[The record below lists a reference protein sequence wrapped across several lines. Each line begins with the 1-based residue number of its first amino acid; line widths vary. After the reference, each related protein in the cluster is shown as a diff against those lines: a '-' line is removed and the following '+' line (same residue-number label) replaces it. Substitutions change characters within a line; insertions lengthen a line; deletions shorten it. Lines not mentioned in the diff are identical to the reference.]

1 MCPSIDI
8 DDEVWSELQ
17 RRAVPLVDNPN
28 TVLRRALD
36 LTASDAP
43 ATTGAAG
50 GKAAAAGRRA
60 RPGELLPESEYE
72 MPILRAL
79 VDGGG
84 YGVTREILDA
94 VGEALADRLQPLD
107 REPSGNGNER
117 KWEARAHFT
126 RLRLIERNLMK
137 KSARRGIWEI
147 SDEGRARVQAED
159 TASSP
164 SQGQTS

>member
-1 MCPSIDI
+1 MSPSIDI

-17 RRAVPLVDNPN
+17 RRAVPLIDNPN
-28 TVLRRALD
+28 TVLRRILD
-36 LTASDAP
+36 MASDEKTA
-43 ATTGAAG
+43 TGAAG
-50 GKAAAAGRRA
+50 GGGAAGGRRA

-79 VDGGG
+79 VAGGG
-84 YGVTREILDA
+84 YGVTRDILDA
-94 VGEALADRLQPLD
+94 VGEALTDRLQPLD
-107 REPSGNGNER
+107 RELSGNGNER

-147 SDEGRARVQAED
+147 SDEGRARVEAED
-159 TASSP
+159 GPSAM
-164 SQGQTS
+164 SQGQAS